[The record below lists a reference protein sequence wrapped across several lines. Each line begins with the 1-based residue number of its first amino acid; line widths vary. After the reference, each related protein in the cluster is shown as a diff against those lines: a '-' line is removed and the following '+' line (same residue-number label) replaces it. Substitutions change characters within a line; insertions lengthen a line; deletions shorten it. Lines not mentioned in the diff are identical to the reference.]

1 MTSLHSLLGKTAGV
15 ITFVAFV
22 PYIFQMVR
30 GRNRPNRATWI
41 IWTVVGFNFLVSY
54 RDLGAT
60 DTLWVSIG
68 NFVAFFFVMAL
79 SFRYGEGGWTL
90 FDKFCLAG
98 AALGMGIWWFLNA
111 PLLALWV
118 SIVVDLFGAFPTLR
132 KSWRDP
138 EGEDFL
144 SWVLFLVSNT
154 VNLFAIS
161 DWTLAQASYPVYFFF
176 ISLLQATILG
186 LGRLY
191 RGRQP

>member
-1 MTSLHSLLGKTAGV
+1 
-15 ITFVAFV
+15 
-22 PYIFQMVR
+22 
-30 GRNRPNRATWI
+30 
-41 IWTVVGFNFLVSY
+41 
-54 RDLGAT
+54 
-60 DTLWVSIG
+60 
-68 NFVAFFFVMAL
+68 MAL

-98 AALGMGIWWFLNA
+98 AGLGMGIWWFLDA

-132 KSWRDP
+132 KSWVDP
-138 EGEDFL
+138 ESEDFL

-161 DWTLAQASYPVYFFF
+161 EWNLAQASYPVYFFF

-186 LGRLY
+186 VGRY
-191 RGRQP
+191 RFRKT

>member
-1 MTSLHSLLGKTAGV
+1 MAGV

-22 PYIFQMVR
+22 PYILQMVR
-30 GRNRPNRATWI
+30 GSNRPNRATWI

-79 SFRYGEGGWTL
+79 SFRYGVGGWTR

-98 AALGMGIWWFLNA
+98 AGVGIAIWWFLNA

-118 SIVVDLFGAFPTLR
+118 GIVVDFLGALPTLR
-132 KSWRDP
+132 KSYRNP
-138 EGEDFL
+138 ESEDFL

-191 RGRQP
+191 RGRQS